1 MSNLKIFEQNSLNSY
16 VDNNREKIDAA
27 LVSLRIIKQIDNFL
41 DYNELNQKDLANK
54 LEVSEAFVSQLMS
67 GSKKIN
73 VQILNKFEKQFN
85 VEFEFKLRS
94 KNSMYSLVEVVNNTI
109 ELKSFRPEFSTIK
122 NFCFSNNSNSVYNLD
137 TDYNPIVITK

>member
-27 LVSLRIIKQIDNFL
+27 LVSLRIVKQIDNFL

-73 VQILNKFEKQFN
+73 VQILNKFEKKFN

-94 KNSMYSLVEVVNNTI
+94 KNSMYSVIEVVNNSL
-109 ELKSFRPEFSTIK
+109 ELKSHRPEFSPVKT
-122 NFCFSNNSNSVYNLD
+122 FCLSNNSNSVCNLD

>member
-16 VDNNREKIDAA
+16 VDSNREKIDAA
-27 LVSLRIIKQIDNFL
+27 MVSLRIIKQIDNFL

-73 VQILNKFEKQFN
+73 VQILNKFEKKFN

-94 KNSMYSLVEVVNNTI
+94 KNSMYSVVEVVNNSI
-109 ELKSFRPEFSTIK
+109 ELKSFRPEFSTVK
-122 NFCFSNNSNSVYNLD
+122 TFCFSNNSNSVYNLD

>member
-73 VQILNKFEKQFN
+73 VQILNKFEKKFN

-94 KNSMYSLVEVVNNTI
+94 KSSMYSVIEVVNNSI
-109 ELKSFRPEFSTIK
+109 ELKSFRPEFSSVKT
-122 NFCFSNNSNSVYNLD
+122 FCFSNNSNSVYNLD

>member
-16 VDNNREKIDAA
+16 VDNNRDKIDAA

-41 DYNELNQKDLANK
+41 DYNDLNQKDLANK

-94 KNSMYSLVEVVNNTI
+94 KNSMYTVVEVVNKAI
-109 ELKSFRPEFSTIK
+109 ELKSIRSEFSSVRT
-122 NFCFSNNSNSVYNLD
+122 FCFSSNSNSIYNLSK
-137 TDYNPIVITK
+137 DYKSKVITK

>member
-1 MSNLKIFEQNSLNSY
+1 MGNLKIFEQNSLHSY
-16 VDNNREKIDAA
+16 VDSNREKIDAA

-54 LEVSEAFVSQLMS
+54 LKVSEAFVSQLMS

-94 KNSMYSLVEVVNNTI
+94 KNSMYSVVEVVNNTI
-109 ELKSFRPEFSTIK
+109 ELRSYRPEFSTTK
-122 NFCFSNNSNSVYNLD
+122 SFCFSNNSNSVYNLD
-137 TDYNPIVITK
+137 ADYNPIVITK

>member
-94 KNSMYSLVEVVNNTI
+94 KKSMYSVVEVVNNSI

-122 NFCFSNNSNSVYNLD
+122 TFCFSNNSNSVYNLD

>member
-94 KNSMYSLVEVVNNTI
+94 KNSMYSVVDVVNNTI
-109 ELKSFRPEFSTIK
+109 ELKSFRSEFSTIK